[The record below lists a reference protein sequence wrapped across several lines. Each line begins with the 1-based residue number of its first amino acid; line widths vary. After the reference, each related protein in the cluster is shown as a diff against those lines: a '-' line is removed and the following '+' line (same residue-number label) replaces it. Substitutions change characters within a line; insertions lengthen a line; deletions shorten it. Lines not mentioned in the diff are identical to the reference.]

1 MNKICRH
8 KLGKFLFLFLAVCW
22 AWAMLTG
29 CSARD
34 SKNSST
40 EMQPSTRQTDRKI
53 MAVSTE
59 NRQDQ
64 VNPEKTSPAASPF
77 SGAASTLLPGTDN
90 SKMQASALPAVDQAD
105 SQSPGR
111 KAETPPQPRKHTAE
125 AAGKDKG
132 IILNFDHAPLSDVIM
147 TFAELLRINYILVAD
162 TVGEVTI
169 QSADYLNKKDLFPL
183 FYQILE
189 INGLTAVKEGDLY
202 KIISIKDAPRYQA
215 AIRQPSTMPIPY
227 AERGFQIQLVP
238 LHHINTEEMTKILTP
253 FISAEGAIISHEQTK
268 TLILVDQ
275 RVNIKKALRLVET
288 FDVSMFD
295 RMNYRLFQLHNLG
308 TTDVI
313 PPLKQIIAL
322 VTRDSA
328 EEIEI
333 IELEKMNSLLVF
345 SSDESIFARISEL
358 IGKLDIPS
366 QDASPHIYIYFLKNS
381 QSKDMVQLLN
391 SIFLETEPTPLR
403 TPEEKQKQA
412 PGAENPFALKPPA
425 AEPVKAAPKA
435 VSDFGSETLRGKI
448 KITEDPIR
456 NALVIEAIPG
466 DYLIVNKVLER
477 LDILPR
483 QVMISVSI
491 FEVRLDDGLDLGV
504 EWAYSHLTG
513 DSKDHQSFWQ
523 GVLSGGG
530 LMYGIGQANKWQAT
544 INALAQRKKIN
555 ILSTPSVLA
564 SDNKEASIDIAT
576 EIPVASAQIQYD
588 NDNTNKTQTDIQYRN
603 TGIILNVTPHINEF
617 GLVSMDISQEV
628 SEESSP
634 VKVGDSLYPS
644 FFKRSVSTTLTVN
657 NNQTIVIG
665 GLIRE
670 TRDNSHTGVPFLV
683 DLPIIGWL
691 FGTSNKAEEKSELI
705 ILIKPS
711 VVTTLDHIDAI
722 TVEFTQKAGYDLRGH
737 L

>member
-1 MNKICRH
+1 M
-8 KLGKFLFLFLAVCW
+8 LAVCL
-22 AWAMLTG
+22 AWSLLTG
-29 CSARD
+29 CSAQN
-34 SKNSST
+34 SKNSGAAI
-40 EMQPSTRQTDRKI
+40 QPTPLEAGQEIMTNSADTRRKQVSPKKTRP
-53 MAVSTE
+53 AV
-59 NRQDQ
+59 
-64 VNPEKTSPAASPF
+64 SPF
-77 SGAASTLLPGTDN
+77 SSAKPNHLPGENQPKKKVSTSPD
-90 SKMQASALPAVDQAD
+90 SGQTD
-105 SQSPGR
+105 SQPSR
-111 KAETPPQPRKHTAE
+111 VSQKTPQPQKHPAKAT
-125 AAGKDKG
+125 GKDKG

-147 TFAELLRINYILVAD
+147 TFAELLRINYIIVAD
-162 TVGEVTI
+162 TAGEVTI
-169 QSADYLNKKDLFPL
+169 QAADYLNKKDLFPL

-202 KIISIKDAPRYQA
+202 KIISIKDAPRYQS
-215 AIRQPSTMPIPY
+215 AIRQPSPLPIPY
-227 AERGFQIQLVP
+227 AERGFQIQLIP
-238 LHHINTEEMTKILTP
+238 LHHINAEEMTKILTP

-275 RVNIKKALRLVET
+275 RVNIEKALRLVDT
-288 FDVSMFD
+288 FDVSVFD
-295 RMNYRLFQLHNLG
+295 RMNYRLFQLHNMG
-308 TTDVI
+308 TKDVT
-313 PPLKQIIAL
+313 PPLKQIIDL

-328 EEIEI
+328 EKIEI
-333 IELEKMNSLLVF
+333 IELEKMNSLLIF
-345 SSDESIFARISEL
+345 SSDESIFARITEF

-381 QSKDMVQLLN
+381 QSKDMVELLN
-391 SIFLETEPTPLR
+391 SIFLKTEPATTPS
-403 TPEEKQKQA
+403 TPGEKQKEA
-412 PGAENPFALKPPA
+412 AGEENPFAQKPAA
-425 AEPVKAAPKA
+425 AEPLKAAPKPI
-435 VSDFGSETLRGKI
+435 SDFGSGTLRGKI

-466 DYLIVNKVLER
+466 DYIIVNKVLER

-504 EWAYSHLTG
+504 EWSYSHHTG
-513 DSKDHQSFWQ
+513 DNADHQSFWQ
-523 GVLSGGG
+523 GVLGSGG
-530 LMYGIGQANKWQAT
+530 LMYGVGQTNKWQAT
-544 INALAQRKKIN
+544 INALAQQKKIN

-588 NDNTNKTQTDIQYRN
+588 NDNTHKTQTDIQYRN

-617 GLVSMDISQEV
+617 GLVSMEINQEV
-628 SEESSP
+628 SEESNP
-634 VKVGDSLYPS
+634 VKVGDSSYPS

-670 TRDNSHTGVPFLV
+670 TKDNSHTGVPFLV
-683 DLPIIGWL
+683 DIPIIGWL
-691 FGTSNKAEEKSELI
+691 FGTNNKAEEKSELI

-722 TVEFTQKAGYDLRGH
+722 TTEFTKKAGYDLRGR